1 MRRLSIPLFVLVL
14 AAVVAAPAGAKAQK
28 CPSSKPYKVGRFC
41 VKQSTFDGTG
51 NVALILPTRNSK
63 TGRITGQGV
72 RIGLRATTTET
83 CTDGT
88 SQQLG
93 GVGSLVSPVVPLK
106 GAAFSGSAPVVSGG
120 TTREVRG
127 HFTAA
132 NKVLVELYRQSYT
145 SVSGATCTA
154 EWRNVTI
161 KGK

>member
-1 MRRLSIPLFVLVL
+1 MRRLAIPLFVLA
-14 AAVVAAPAGAKAQK
+14 AAVVAAPAGAKAKK

-41 VKQSTFDGTG
+41 VKVSTFDGTG
-51 NVALILPTRNSK
+51 NVALIVPTRNAK
-63 TGRITGQGV
+63 TGRISGQGV
-72 RIGLRATTTET
+72 RIGLHATTTET

-88 SQQLG
+88 SRQLG
-93 GVGSLVSPVVPLK
+93 GVGSLASPIVPLK
-106 GAAFSGSAPVVSGG
+106 GAAFGGSTPAVAGG